1 MSLKER
7 NLSSPLM
14 WNAGVVP
21 ECLCHHRPLVVSCVS
36 TLEEVTCVSRAPGP
50 SAATMTCNNMI
61 TVIVSLLSLRKGL
74 KI

>member
-21 ECLCHHRPLVVSCVS
+21 ECLYIHHRPLVVMSPA
-36 TLEEVTCVSRAPGP
+36 LGPQSRPDTRGGNMCDP
-50 SAATMTCNNMI
+50 S
-61 TVIVSLLSLRKGL
+61 S
-74 KI
+74 